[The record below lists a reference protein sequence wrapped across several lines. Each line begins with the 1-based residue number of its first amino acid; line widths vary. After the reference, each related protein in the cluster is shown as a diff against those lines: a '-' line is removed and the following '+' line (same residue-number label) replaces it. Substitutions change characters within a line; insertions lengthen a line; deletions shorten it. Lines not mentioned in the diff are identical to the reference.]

1 MECFA
6 KAFNYFRKKLYFRC
20 LKGFWIRL
28 WGRCSR
34 LRKLES
40 SLEICLIFVK
50 ARTRR
55 VSIFGILQYSY
66 LQHLIKSN
74 LGSLFQTD
82 LRKDSRQAVQCG
94 FKTFWN
100 YTSCS
105 QIRLEILM
113 FSTIVSSLPQLM
125 ELVCIGKTNQTGA
138 NIGKT
143 NQTVANKDF
152 VETWF
157 VKSYLWKHTI
167 PFVRNI

>member
-1 MECFA
+1 MFDRLLNTPLVSLFAIA
-6 KAFNYFRKKLYFRC
+6 KAWEFPWDLSYFCKGSYTKGPYFRDFTVFVLAALNKIKFR
-20 LKGFWIRL
+20 I
-28 WGRCSR
+28 S
-34 LRKLES
+34 
-40 SLEICLIFVK
+40 
-50 ARTRR
+50 
-55 VSIFGILQYSY
+55 
-66 LQHLIKSN
+66 
-74 LGSLFQTD
+74 FQTD

-100 YTSCS
+100 YISCS

-143 NQTVANKDF
+143 NQTGRDKDF
-152 VETWF
+152 VGTWY